1 MARVPVSYAGSR
13 RFDSSLSYHFHHNNN
28 NHAIKCTKNQNRPH
42 GHPNKMKK
50 HIKQA
55 LAGLNSTETPQSLPI
70 PGRDMVENNAGGFV
84 FKLDEWKQLER
95 FLILGT
101 EGGTFYV
108 SEKKLT
114 ADNAN
119 KVLLLLK
126 KDGVKVVEKTVDM
139 LKSGRA
145 PKPDTAIFV
154 LALAASMGDDATRKA
169 ALAAVP
175 TALKTGTHLLKF
187 VDAVNA
193 QRGWGRGLKKA
204 IQLWFKG
211 RKNETL
217 ALQLVKYKQREGWSM
232 KDVLRLAKPVPE
244 TEVQGKLFGWTAK
257 KEKAEWA
264 KASVAPG
271 DKALDFVWATEQA
284 AKFKLLPEK
293 TDWKEAKSIL
303 IEANQATVNKLVD
316 LIVTYRLPREALPT
330 EALNRVEVWDA
341 LLQDMPMTAMIRN
354 LGTMSK
360 IGLLKPLSDAEKL
373 VFQRL
378 TDAERLRGAKVHPIQ
393 VLSALRTYASGRG
406 VRSAA
411 TWNVSNKIVEAL
423 DEAFELSF
431 GAVEPAGTRHLLGLD
446 VSGSMSGGEIAGV
459 PGLSPRAATAAL
471 AVVAARTEPWAAIMG
486 FDHGIRDLGVTAKD
500 SILDATEKVS
510 INNGGGTD
518 ASLLMTWALKKKIQ
532 VDTFVVLTDNETW
545 AGKIQPVQA
554 LEKYRQ
560 ATGIGAKLI
569 VVGMTSSGFTIA
581 DPNDA
586 GMLDVVGF
594 DGATPA
600 LMAKFAKGEI

>member
-1 MARVPVSYAGSR
+1 
-13 RFDSSLSYHFHHNNN
+13 
-28 NHAIKCTKNQNRPH
+28 
-42 GHPNKMKK
+42 MKK
-50 HIKQA
+50 NIKNA
-55 LAGLNSTETPQSLPI
+55 LTGLNATETPQGLPI

-95 FLILGT
+95 FLILGS

-114 ADNAN
+114 AENAN
-119 KVLLLLK
+119 KVLLLLQ
-126 KDGVKVVEKTVDM
+126 KDGLKVVAKTVEM
-139 LKSGRA
+139 LTSGRA

-154 LALAASMGDDATRKA
+154 LALAAAKGDDATRKA

-175 TALKTGTHLLKF
+175 SALKTGTQLLKF
-187 VDAVNA
+187 VDTVNEL
-193 QRGWGRGLKKA
+193 RGWGRGLKKA

-211 RKNETL
+211 RKAETL

-232 KDVLRLAKPVPE
+232 KDVLRLAKPVPADD
-244 TEVQGKLFGWTAK
+244 VQGKLFGWTAK
-257 KEKAEWA
+257 RDNAAWA
-264 KASVAPG
+264 KAPVAPG
-271 DKALDFVWATEQA
+271 DKALDFVWAAEQA
-284 AKFKLLPEK
+284 SGLRLVAENAD
-293 TDWKEAKSIL
+293 TAEAKAIL
-303 IEANQATVNKLVD
+303 AEANQASVKKLVD

-330 EALNRVEVWDA
+330 EALNRAEVWEA
-341 LLQDMPMTAMIRN
+341 LLQEMPMTAMIRN

-373 VFQRL
+373 VAGRL
-378 TDAERLRGAKVHPIQ
+378 TDAARLRGAKVHPIQ
-393 VLSALRTYASGRG
+393 VLSALRTYSSGRG

-411 TWNVSNKIVEAL
+411 TWTVSSKIVESL

-446 VSGSMSGGEIAGV
+446 VSSSMTWGEIAGV
-459 PGLSPRAATAAL
+459 PGLSPSAATAAL
-471 AVVAARTEPWAAIMG
+471 AVVAARTEPWTAIMG
-486 FDHGIRDLGVTAKD
+486 FADSFRNLGITARDRVDVAAK
-500 SILDATEKVS
+500 KVAGLS
-510 INNGGGTD
+510 FGGTD
-518 ASLLMTWALKKKIQ
+518 ASLPMTWALENKIQ

-569 VVGMTSSGFTIA
+569 VVGMTSTGFTIA

-600 LMAKFAKGEI
+600 FMAKFAKGDL

>member
-1 MARVPVSYAGSR
+1 MK
-13 RFDSSLSYHFHHNNN
+13 NN
-28 NHAIKCTKNQNRPH
+28 
-42 GHPNKMKK
+42 
-50 HIKQA
+50 IKQA
-55 LAGLNSTETPQSLPI
+55 LAGLQATETPQGLPI

-126 KDGVKVVEKTVDM
+126 KDGVKVVDKTVEM

-145 PKPDTAIFV
+145 PKPDVAIFV
-154 LALAASMGDDATRKA
+154 LALAASKGDDATRKA

-175 TALKTGTHLLKF
+175 SALKTGTHLLKF
-187 VDAVNA
+187 VDTVNGL
-193 QRGWGRGLKKA
+193 RGWGRGLKKA
-204 IQLWFKG
+204 VQLWFKG

-244 TEVQGKLFGWTAK
+244 TDVQGKLFGWTAK
-257 KEKAEWA
+257 NEKAEWA
-264 KASVAPG
+264 KAPVAPG
-271 DKALDFVWATEQA
+271 DKALDFVWAAEQASGLKLVAEQADTEQA
-284 AKFKLLPEK
+284 RA
-293 TDWKEAKSIL
+293 IL
-303 IEANQATVNKLVD
+303 AEANKASVKKLVD
-316 LIVTYRLPREALPT
+316 LIVTHRLPREALPT
-330 EALNRVEVWDA
+330 EALNKVEVWEA
-341 LLQDMPMTAMIRN
+341 LLQEMPMTAMIRN

-393 VLSALRTYASGRG
+393 VLSALRTYSSGRG

-411 TWNVSNKIVEAL
+411 SWNVSNKVVEAL

-431 GAVEPAGTRHLLGLD
+431 GVVEPAGTRHLLALD
-446 VSGSMSGGEIAGV
+446 VSSSMSGGEIAGV
-459 PGLSPRAATAAL
+459 PGLSPSAASAAL
-471 AVVAARTEPWAAIMG
+471 AVVAARTEPWTAVMG
-486 FDHGIRDLGVTAKD
+486 FSDRFRDLGLTARD
-500 SILDATEKVS
+500 RVDEATRKVS
-510 INNGGGTD
+510 GLTFGSTD
-518 ASLLMTWALKKKIQ
+518 ASVPMTWALQNKIQ
-532 VDTFVVLTDNETW
+532 VDTFVVLTDSETW
-545 AGKIQPVQA
+545 AGNIQPVQA
-554 LEKYRQ
+554 LKKYRQ

-569 VVGMTSSGFTIA
+569 VVGMTSTGFTIA
-581 DPNDA
+581 DPEDS

>member
-1 MARVPVSYAGSR
+1 
-13 RFDSSLSYHFHHNNN
+13 
-28 NHAIKCTKNQNRPH
+28 
-42 GHPNKMKK
+42 MKK
-50 HIKQA
+50 NIREALTGLQA
-55 LAGLNSTETPQSLPI
+55 TETSQGLPI

-101 EGGTFYV
+101 EGGNYYV
-108 SEKKLT
+108 AEKKLT

-126 KDGVKVVEKTVDM
+126 KDGIKVVEKTVEM
-139 LKSGRA
+139 LKLGRA
-145 PKPDTAIFV
+145 PKPDVAIFV
-154 LALAASMGDDATRKA
+154 LALAASKGDDATRKA

-175 TALKTGTHLLKF
+175 SALKTGTHLLKF
-187 VDAVNA
+187 VDTVNGL
-193 QRGWGRGLKKA
+193 RGWGRGLKKA
-204 IQLWFKG
+204 VQLWFKG

-244 TEVQGKLFGWTAK
+244 TDVQGKLFGWTAK
-257 KEKAEWA
+257 NEKAEWA
-264 KASVAPG
+264 KAQVAPG
-271 DKALDFVWATEQA
+271 DKALDFVWAAEQA
-284 AKFKLLPEK
+284 SGLKLVAEQANNEQAK
-293 TDWKEAKSIL
+293 AIL
-303 IEANQATVNKLVD
+303 AEANQVSVKKLVD

-330 EALNRVEVWDA
+330 EALNKVEVWEA
-341 LLQDMPMTAMIRN
+341 LLQEMPMTAMIRN

-360 IGLLKPLSDAEKL
+360 IGLLKPLSDAERL

-378 TDAERLRGAKVHPIQ
+378 TDAERLRGSKVHPIQ
-393 VLSALRTYASGRG
+393 VLSALRTYSSGRG

-411 TWNVSNKIVEAL
+411 TWNVSNKVVEAL

-431 GAVEPAGTRHLLGLD
+431 GAIEPAGTRHLLALD
-446 VSGSMSGGEIAGV
+446 VSASMSGGEIAGV
-459 PGLSPRAATAAL
+459 PGLSPSAATAAL
-471 AVVAARTEPWAAIMG
+471 AVVAARTEPWTAVMG
-486 FDHGIRDLGVTAKD
+486 FAERFRDLGITAKD
-500 SILDATEKVS
+500 RVDVATRKVS
-510 INNGGGTD
+510 GLTFGSTD
-518 ASLLMTWALKKKIQ
+518 ASLPMTWALENKIQ

-545 AGKIQPVQA
+545 AGNIQPVQA
-554 LEKYRQ
+554 LNKYRQ

-569 VVGMTSSGFTIA
+569 VVGMTSAGFTIA
-581 DPNDA
+581 DPEDS

>member
-1 MARVPVSYAGSR
+1 MK
-13 RFDSSLSYHFHHNNN
+13 NN
-28 NHAIKCTKNQNRPH
+28 
-42 GHPNKMKK
+42 
-50 HIKQA
+50 IKQA
-55 LAGLNSTETPQSLPI
+55 LAGLNATETPQGLPI

-95 FLILGT
+95 FLILGS

-114 ADNAN
+114 AENAN
-119 KVLLLLK
+119 LVLLLLK
-126 KDGVKVVEKTVDM
+126 KDGLKVVEKTVEM

-145 PKPDTAIFV
+145 PKPDVGIFV
-154 LALAASMGDDATRKA
+154 LALAASKGDDATRKA

-175 TALKTGTHLLKF
+175 TALKTGTQLLKF
-187 VDAVNA
+187 VDSVNGL
-193 QRGWGRGLKKA
+193 RGWGRGLKKA

-211 RKNETL
+211 KKSETL

-264 KASVAPG
+264 KAPVAPG
-271 DKALDFVWATEQA
+271 DKALDFVWAAEQA
-284 AKFKLLPEK
+284 VAVKFVDENATDAQAKAVL
-293 TDWKEAKSIL
+293 A
-303 IEANQATVNKLVD
+303 EANQASVKKLVE
-316 LIVTYRLPREALPT
+316 LITTYRLPREALPT
-330 EALNRVEVWDA
+330 EALNRAEVWEA
-341 LLQDMPMTAMIRN
+341 LLQEMPMTAMIRN
-354 LGTMSK
+354 LGNLSK
-360 IGLLKPLSDAEKL
+360 VGLLKPLSDAEKL
-373 VFQRL
+373 VYQRL

-411 TWNVSNKIVEAL
+411 TWTVSNKTVEAL

-446 VSGSMSGGEIAGV
+446 VSGSMACGEIAGV
-459 PGLSPRAATAAL
+459 PGLTPSAATAAL
-471 AVVAARTEPWAAIMG
+471 AVVAARTEPWTAIMG
-486 FDHGIRDLGVTAKD
+486 FADSFRDLGITAKD
-500 SILDATEKVS
+500 RIDEATRKVS
-510 INNGGGTD
+510 GLTFGGTD
-518 ASLLMTWALKKKIQ
+518 ASLPMTWALANKVN
-532 VDTFVVLTDNETW
+532 VDTFVVLTDSETW
-545 AGKIQPVQA
+545 AGRIQPVQA
-554 LEKYRQ
+554 LRKYRD
-560 ATGIGAKLI
+560 ATGIDAKLI
-569 VVGMTSSGFTIA
+569 VVGMTSTGFTIA
-581 DPNDA
+581 DPTDA

-600 LMAKFAKGEI
+600 LMAKFAKGLV

>member
-1 MARVPVSYAGSR
+1 MK
-13 RFDSSLSYHFHHNNN
+13 NN
-28 NHAIKCTKNQNRPH
+28 IR
-42 GHPNKMKK
+42 
-50 HIKQA
+50 QA
-55 LAGLNSTETPQSLPI
+55 LTGLQATETHQGLPI

-95 FLILGT
+95 FLILGS
-101 EGGTFYV
+101 EGGTYYV

-126 KDGVKVVEKTVDM
+126 KDGVKVVEKAVEI

-145 PKPDTAIFV
+145 PKPDVAIFV
-154 LALAASMGDDATRKA
+154 LALAASKGDDATRKA

-175 TALKTGTHLLKF
+175 SALKTGTQLLKY
-187 VDAVNA
+187 VDTVNGL
-193 QRGWGRGLKKA
+193 RGWGRGLKKA

-232 KDVLRLAKPVPE
+232 KDILRLAKPVPE

-257 KEKAEWA
+257 NEKAEWA
-264 KASVAPG
+264 KAPVAPG

-284 AKFKLLPEK
+284 AQLKLVAEQAD
-293 TDWKEAKSIL
+293 TAEAKAIL
-303 IEANQATVNKLVD
+303 AEANQASVKKLVD

-330 EALNRVEVWDA
+330 EALNKVEVWEA
-341 LLQDMPMTAMIRN
+341 LLQEMPMTAMIRN

-393 VLSALRTYASGRG
+393 ILSALRTYSSGRG

-411 TWNVSNKIVEAL
+411 SWNVSTKVVEAL

-446 VSGSMSGGEIAGV
+446 VSGSMTVGEIAGV
-459 PGLSPRAATAAL
+459 PGLTPNVASAAL
-471 AVVAARTEPWAAIMG
+471 AVVAARTEPWTAIMG
-486 FDHGIRDLGVTAKD
+486 FDHGIRDLGVTARD
-500 SILDATEKVS
+500 SILDATKKVS
-510 INNGGGTD
+510 INNNGGTD
-518 ASLLMTWALKKKIQ
+518 ASLPMSWALQNKIE
-532 VDTFVVLTDNETW
+532 VDTFVVLTDSETW

-569 VVGMTSSGFTIA
+569 VVGMTSTGFTIA
-581 DPNDA
+581 DPDDA

>member
-1 MARVPVSYAGSR
+1 
-13 RFDSSLSYHFHHNNN
+13 
-28 NHAIKCTKNQNRPH
+28 
-42 GHPNKMKK
+42 MKK
-50 HIKQA
+50 NIKNA
-55 LAGLNSTETPQSLPI
+55 LTGLNATETPQSLPI
-70 PGRDMVENNAGGFV
+70 PGRDMVANNAGGFV
-84 FKLDEWKQLER
+84 FKLEEWKQLDR
-95 FLILGT
+95 FLILGS

-114 ADNAN
+114 AENAN
-119 KVLLLLK
+119 KVLLLLQ
-126 KDGVKVVEKTVDM
+126 KDGLKVVAKTVEM
-139 LKSGRA
+139 LTSGRA

-154 LALAASMGDDATRKA
+154 LALAAAKGDDATRKA

-175 TALKTGTHLLKF
+175 SALKTGTQLLKF
-187 VDAVNA
+187 VDTVNEL
-193 QRGWGRGLKKA
+193 RGWGRGLKKA

-211 RKNETL
+211 RKAETL

-232 KDVLRLAKPVPE
+232 KDVLRLAKPVPADD
-244 TEVQGKLFGWTAK
+244 VQGKLFGWTAK
-257 KEKAEWA
+257 RDNAAWA
-264 KASVAPG
+264 KAPVAPG
-271 DKALDFVWATEQA
+271 DKALDFVWAAEQA
-284 AKFKLLPEK
+284 SGLKLVAENAD
-293 TDWKEAKSIL
+293 TAEAKAIL
-303 IEANQATVNKLVD
+303 AEANQASVKKLVD

-330 EALNRVEVWDA
+330 EALNRAEVWEA
-341 LLQDMPMTAMIRN
+341 LLQEMPMTAMIRN

-373 VFQRL
+373 VAGRL
-378 TDAERLRGAKVHPIQ
+378 TDAARLRGAKVHPIQ
-393 VLSALRTYASGRG
+393 VLSALRTYSSGRG

-411 TWNVSNKIVEAL
+411 TWTVSSKIVESL

-459 PGLSPRAATAAL
+459 PGLSPSAATAAL
-471 AVVAARTEPWAAIMG
+471 AVVAARTEPWTAIMG
-486 FDHGIRDLGVTAKD
+486 FADSFRDLGITARD
-500 SILDATEKVS
+500 RVDVATRKVS
-510 INNGGGTD
+510 GLTFGSTD
-518 ASLLMTWALKKKIQ
+518 ASLPMTWALENKIQ
-532 VDTFVVLTDNETW
+532 VDTFVVMTDNETW
-545 AGKIQPVQA
+545 SGRSHPVQA

-569 VVGMTSSGFTIA
+569 VVGMTSTGFTIA

-600 LMAKFAKGEI
+600 FMAKFAKGDL

>member
-1 MARVPVSYAGSR
+1 MK
-13 RFDSSLSYHFHHNNN
+13 NN
-28 NHAIKCTKNQNRPH
+28 IR
-42 GHPNKMKK
+42 
-50 HIKQA
+50 QA
-55 LAGLNSTETPQSLPI
+55 LTGLQATETHQGLPI

-95 FLILGT
+95 FLILGS
-101 EGGTFYV
+101 EGGTYYV

-126 KDGVKVVEKTVDM
+126 KDGVKVVEKAVEI

-145 PKPDTAIFV
+145 PRPDVAIFV
-154 LALAASMGDDATRKA
+154 LALAASKGDDATRKA

-175 TALKTGTHLLKF
+175 SALKTGTQLLKY
-187 VDAVNA
+187 VDTVNGL
-193 QRGWGRGLKKA
+193 RGWGRGLKKA

-244 TEVQGKLFGWTAK
+244 TEVQRKLLGWTAK
-257 KEKAEWA
+257 NEKAEWA

-284 AKFKLLPEK
+284 AQLKLVVEQAD
-293 TDWKEAKSIL
+293 TEQAKAIL
-303 IEANQATVNKLVD
+303 AEANQASVKKLID

-330 EALNRVEVWDA
+330 EALNKVEVWEA
-341 LLQDMPMTAMIRN
+341 LLQEMPMTAMIRN

-360 IGLLKPLSDAEKL
+360 VGLLKPLSAAEKL

-378 TDAERLRGAKVHPIQ
+378 TDAERIRGAKVHPIQ
-393 VLSALRTYASGRG
+393 ILSALRTYSSGRG

-411 TWNVSNKIVEAL
+411 SWNVSTKVVEAL
-423 DEAFELSF
+423 DEAFELCF

-459 PGLSPRAATAAL
+459 PGLSPSAATAAL
-471 AVVAARTEPWAAIMG
+471 AVVAARTEPWTAIMG
-486 FDHGIRDLGVTAKD
+486 FDHGIRDLGVTARD
-500 SILDATEKVS
+500 SILDATKKVS
-510 INNGGGTD
+510 INNNGGTD
-518 ASLLMTWALKKKIQ
+518 ASLPMTWALQNKIE
-532 VDTFVVLTDNETW
+532 VDTFVVLTDSETW

-569 VVGMTSSGFTIA
+569 VVGMTSTGFTIA
-581 DPNDA
+581 DPDDA

>member
-1 MARVPVSYAGSR
+1 
-13 RFDSSLSYHFHHNNN
+13 
-28 NHAIKCTKNQNRPH
+28 
-42 GHPNKMKK
+42 MKK
-50 HIKQA
+50 NIKNA
-55 LAGLNSTETPQSLPI
+55 LTGLNATETPQGLPI

-95 FLILGT
+95 FLILGS

-114 ADNAN
+114 AENAN
-119 KVLLLLK
+119 KVLLLLQ
-126 KDGVKVVEKTVDM
+126 KDGLKVVAKTVEM
-139 LKSGRA
+139 LTSGRA

-154 LALAASMGDDATRKA
+154 LALAAAKGDDATRKA

-175 TALKTGTHLLKF
+175 SALKTGTQLLKF
-187 VDAVNA
+187 VDTVNEL
-193 QRGWGRGLKKA
+193 RGWGRGLKKA

-211 RKNETL
+211 RKAETL

-232 KDVLRLAKPVPE
+232 KDVLRLAKPVPADD
-244 TEVQGKLFGWTAK
+244 VQGKLFGWTAK
-257 KEKAEWA
+257 RDNAAWA
-264 KASVAPG
+264 KAPVAPG
-271 DKALDFVWATEQA
+271 DKALDFVWAAEQA
-284 AKFKLLPEK
+284 SGLKLVADNAD
-293 TDWKEAKSIL
+293 TAEAKAIL
-303 IEANQATVNKLVD
+303 AEANQASVKKLVD

-330 EALNRVEVWDA
+330 EALNRAEVWEA
-341 LLQDMPMTAMIRN
+341 LLQEMPMTAMIRN

-373 VFQRL
+373 VAGRL
-378 TDAERLRGAKVHPIQ
+378 TDAARLRGAKVHPIQ
-393 VLSALRTYASGRG
+393 VLSALRTYSSGRG

-411 TWNVSNKIVEAL
+411 TWTASSKIIESL

-446 VSGSMSGGEIAGV
+446 VSASMTGGEIAGV
-459 PGLSPRAATAAL
+459 PGLTPNVASAAL
-471 AVVAARTEPWAAIMG
+471 AIVTARTEPWTAIMG
-486 FDHGIRDLGVTAKD
+486 FDEGIRELGVTAKD
-500 SILDATEKVS
+500 SIVDATKKVS
-510 INNGGGTD
+510 AINGGGTD
-518 ASLLMTWALKKKIQ
+518 AALPMIWALQNKIQ
-532 VDTFVVLTDNETW
+532 VDTFVVLTDSETW

-569 VVGMTSSGFTIA
+569 VVGMTSTGFTIA

-600 LMAKFAKGEI
+600 FMAKFAKGDL

>member
-1 MARVPVSYAGSR
+1 
-13 RFDSSLSYHFHHNNN
+13 
-28 NHAIKCTKNQNRPH
+28 
-42 GHPNKMKK
+42 MKK
-50 HIKQA
+50 NIRQA
-55 LAGLNSTETPQSLPI
+55 LAGLQATETSQGLPI

-95 FLILGT
+95 FLILGS

-126 KDGVKVVEKTVDM
+126 KDGVKVVEKTVEI

-145 PKPDTAIFV
+145 PKPDVAIFV
-154 LALAASMGDDATRKA
+154 LALAASKGDDATRKA

-175 TALKTGTHLLKF
+175 SALKTGTHLLKF
-187 VDAVNA
+187 VDTVNGL
-193 QRGWGRGLKKA
+193 RGWGRGLKKA

-257 KEKAEWA
+257 NEKAEWA
-264 KASVAPG
+264 KAPVAPG

-284 AKFKLLPEK
+284 AQLKLVAEK
-293 TDWKEAKSIL
+293 ADTAEAKAIL
-303 IEANQATVNKLVD
+303 AEANQASVKKLVD

-330 EALNRVEVWDA
+330 EALNKVEVWEA
-341 LLQDMPMTAMIRN
+341 LLQEMPMTAMIRN

-360 IGLLKPLSDAEKL
+360 IGLIKPLSDAEKL

-393 VLSALRTYASGRG
+393 ILSALRTYSSGRG

-411 TWNVSNKIVEAL
+411 SWNVSTKVVEAL

-446 VSGSMSGGEIAGV
+446 VSSSMSGGEIAGV
-459 PGLSPRAATAAL
+459 PGLSPSAATAAL
-471 AVVAARTEPWAAIMG
+471 AVVAARTEPWTAIMG
-486 FDHGIRDLGVTAKD
+486 FADSFRDLGITAKD
-500 SILDATEKVS
+500 RVDVATRKVS
-510 INNGGGTD
+510 GLTFGSTD
-518 ASLLMTWALKKKIQ
+518 ASVPMTWALQNKIQ
-532 VDTFVVLTDNETW
+532 VDTFVVMTDNETW
-545 AGKIQPVQA
+545 AGRIQPVQA

-569 VVGMTSSGFTIA
+569 VVGMTSTGFTIA

>member
-1 MARVPVSYAGSR
+1 
-13 RFDSSLSYHFHHNNN
+13 
-28 NHAIKCTKNQNRPH
+28 
-42 GHPNKMKK
+42 MKK
-50 HIKQA
+50 NIKNA
-55 LAGLNSTETPQSLPI
+55 LTGLNATETPQGLPI

-95 FLILGT
+95 FLILGS

-114 ADNAN
+114 AENAN
-119 KVLLLLK
+119 KVLLLLQ
-126 KDGVKVVEKTVDM
+126 KDGLKVVAKTVEM
-139 LKSGRA
+139 LTSGRA

-154 LALAASMGDDATRKA
+154 LALAAAKGDDATRKA

-175 TALKTGTHLLKF
+175 SALKTGTQLLKF
-187 VDAVNA
+187 VDTVNEL
-193 QRGWGRGLKKA
+193 RGWGRGLKKA
-204 IQLWFKG
+204 IQLWFKE
-211 RKNETL
+211 RKAETL

-232 KDVLRLAKPVPE
+232 KDVLRLAKPVPADD
-244 TEVQGKLFGWTAK
+244 VQGKLFGWTAK
-257 KEKAEWA
+257 RDNAAWA
-264 KASVAPG
+264 KAPVAPG
-271 DKALDFVWATEQA
+271 DKALDFVWAAEQA
-284 AKFKLLPEK
+284 SGLKLVAENAD
-293 TDWKEAKSIL
+293 TAEAKAIL
-303 IEANQATVNKLVD
+303 AEANQASVKKLVD

-330 EALNRVEVWDA
+330 EALNRAEVWEA
-341 LLQDMPMTAMIRN
+341 LLQEMPMTAMIRN

-373 VFQRL
+373 VAGRL
-378 TDAERLRGAKVHPIQ
+378 TDAARLRGAKVHPIQ
-393 VLSALRTYASGRG
+393 VLSALRTYSSGRG

-411 TWNVSNKIVEAL
+411 TWTVSSKIVESL

-446 VSGSMSGGEIAGV
+446 VSSSMTWGEIAGV
-459 PGLSPRAATAAL
+459 PGLSPSAATAAL
-471 AVVAARTEPWAAIMG
+471 AVVAARTEPWTAIMG
-486 FDHGIRDLGVTAKD
+486 FADTFRDLGITARDRVDVAAK
-500 SILDATEKVS
+500 KVAGLS
-510 INNGGGTD
+510 FGGTD
-518 ASLLMTWALKKKIQ
+518 ASLPMTWALENKIQ

-545 AGKIQPVQA
+545 AGNIQPVQA

-560 ATGIGAKLI
+560 ATGIGARLI
-569 VVGMTSSGFTIA
+569 VVGMTSTGFTIA

-600 LMAKFAKGEI
+600 FMAKFAKGDL

>member
-1 MARVPVSYAGSR
+1 
-13 RFDSSLSYHFHHNNN
+13 
-28 NHAIKCTKNQNRPH
+28 
-42 GHPNKMKK
+42 MKK
-50 HIKQA
+50 NIKNA
-55 LAGLNSTETPQSLPI
+55 LTGLNATETPQSLPI

-95 FLILGT
+95 FLILGS

-114 ADNAN
+114 AENAN
-119 KVLLLLK
+119 KVLLLLQ
-126 KDGVKVVEKTVDM
+126 KDGLKVVAKTVEM
-139 LKSGRA
+139 LTSGRA

-154 LALAASMGDDATRKA
+154 LALAAAKGDDATRKA

-175 TALKTGTHLLKF
+175 SALKTGTQLLKF
-187 VDAVNA
+187 VDTVNEL
-193 QRGWGRGLKKA
+193 RGWGRGLKKA

-211 RKNETL
+211 RKAETL

-232 KDVLRLAKPVPE
+232 KDVLRLAKPVPADD
-244 TEVQGKLFGWTAK
+244 VQGKLFGWTAK
-257 KEKAEWA
+257 KDNAAWA
-264 KASVAPG
+264 KAPVAPG
-271 DKALDFVWATEQA
+271 DKALDFVWAAEQA
-284 AKFKLLPEK
+284 SGLKLVAENAD
-293 TDWKEAKSIL
+293 TAEAKAIL
-303 IEANQATVNKLVD
+303 AEANQASVKKLVD

-330 EALNRVEVWDA
+330 EALNRAEVWEA
-341 LLQDMPMTAMIRN
+341 LLQEMPMTAMIRN

-373 VFQRL
+373 VAGRL
-378 TDAERLRGAKVHPIQ
+378 TDAARLRGAKVHPIQ
-393 VLSALRTYASGRG
+393 VLSALRTYSSGRG

-411 TWNVSNKIVEAL
+411 TWTASSKIIESL

-446 VSGSMSGGEIAGV
+446 VSASMTGGEIAGV
-459 PGLSPRAATAAL
+459 PGLTPNVASAAL
-471 AVVAARTEPWAAIMG
+471 AIVTARTEPWTAIMG
-486 FDHGIRDLGVTAKD
+486 FDEGIRELGVTAKD
-500 SILDATEKVS
+500 SIVDATKKVS
-510 INNGGGTD
+510 AINGGGTD
-518 ASLLMTWALKKKIQ
+518 AALPMIWALQNKIQ
-532 VDTFVVLTDNETW
+532 VDTFVVLTDSETW

-569 VVGMTSSGFTIA
+569 VVGMTSTGFTIA

-600 LMAKFAKGEI
+600 FMAKFAKGDL

>member
-1 MARVPVSYAGSR
+1 
-13 RFDSSLSYHFHHNNN
+13 
-28 NHAIKCTKNQNRPH
+28 
-42 GHPNKMKK
+42 
-50 HIKQA
+50 
-55 LAGLNSTETPQSLPI
+55 
-70 PGRDMVENNAGGFV
+70 MVENNAGGFV

-126 KDGVKVVEKTVDM
+126 KDGVKVVEKTVEI

-145 PKPDTAIFV
+145 PKPDVAIFV
-154 LALAASMGDDATRKA
+154 LALAASKGDDATRKA
-169 ALAAVP
+169 ALAAIP
-175 TALKTGTHLLKF
+175 SALKTGTHLLKF
-187 VDAVNA
+187 VDTVNGL
-193 QRGWGRGLKKA
+193 RGWGRGLKKA
-204 IQLWFKG
+204 VQLWFKG

-244 TEVQGKLFGWTAK
+244 TDVQGKLFGWTAK
-257 KEKAEWA
+257 NEKAEWA
-264 KASVAPG
+264 KAQVAPG
-271 DKALDFVWATEQA
+271 DKALDFVWAAEQASGLKLVAEQADTEQA
-284 AKFKLLPEK
+284 RA
-293 TDWKEAKSIL
+293 IL
-303 IEANQATVNKLVD
+303 AEANQASVKKLVD

-330 EALNRVEVWDA
+330 EALNKVEVWEA
-341 LLQDMPMTAMIRN
+341 LLQEMPMTAMIRN

-360 IGLLKPLSDAEKL
+360 IGLLKPLSDAERL

-378 TDAERLRGAKVHPIQ
+378 TDAERLRGSKVHPIQ
-393 VLSALRTYASGRG
+393 VLSALRTYSSGRG
-406 VRSAA
+406 IRSAA
-411 TWNVSNKIVEAL
+411 SWNVSNKVVEAL

-431 GAVEPAGTRHLLGLD
+431 GVVEPAGTRHLLALD
-446 VSGSMSGGEIAGV
+446 VSGSMQGGEIAGV
-459 PGLSPRAATAAL
+459 PGLSPSAATAAL

-500 SILDATEKVS
+500 SILDATKKVS
-510 INNGGGTD
+510 VNNGGGTD
-518 ASLLMTWALKKKIQ
+518 ASLPMTWALENKIQ

-545 AGKIQPVQA
+545 AGNIHPVQA
-554 LEKYRQ
+554 LKKYRQ

-569 VVGMTSSGFTIA
+569 VVGMTSTGFTIA
-581 DPNDA
+581 DPEDS

>member
-1 MARVPVSYAGSR
+1 
-13 RFDSSLSYHFHHNNN
+13 
-28 NHAIKCTKNQNRPH
+28 
-42 GHPNKMKK
+42 MKK
-50 HIKQA
+50 NIRQA
-55 LAGLNSTETPQSLPI
+55 LTGLQATETSQGLPI

-95 FLILGT
+95 FLILGS

-126 KDGVKVVEKTVDM
+126 KDGVKVVEKTVEI

-145 PKPDTAIFV
+145 PKPDVAIFV
-154 LALAASMGDDATRKA
+154 LALAASKGDDATRKA

-175 TALKTGTHLLKF
+175 SALKTGTHLLKF
-187 VDAVNA
+187 VDSVNGL
-193 QRGWGRGLKKA
+193 RGWGRGLKKA

-257 KEKAEWA
+257 NEKAEWA
-264 KASVAPG
+264 KAPVAPG

-284 AKFKLLPEK
+284 AQLKLVAEQAD
-293 TDWKEAKSIL
+293 TAEAKAIL
-303 IEANQATVNKLVD
+303 AEANQASVKKLVD

-330 EALNRVEVWDA
+330 EALNKVEVWEA
-341 LLQDMPMTAMIRN
+341 LLQEMPMTAMIRN

-360 IGLLKPLSDAEKL
+360 IGLIKPLSAAEKL

-393 VLSALRTYASGRG
+393 ILSALRTYSSGRG

-411 TWNVSNKIVEAL
+411 SWNVSTKVVEAL

-459 PGLSPRAATAAL
+459 PGLSPSAATAAL
-471 AVVAARTEPWAAIMG
+471 AVVAARTEPWTAIMG
-486 FDHGIRDLGVTAKD
+486 FADSFRNLGITAKD
-500 SILDATEKVS
+500 RVDVATKKVS
-510 INNGGGTD
+510 DLTFGRTD
-518 ASLLMTWALKKKIQ
+518 ASLPMTWALQNKIQ
-532 VDTFVVLTDNETW
+532 VDTFVVMTDNETW
-545 AGKIQPVQA
+545 AGNIQPVQA

-569 VVGMTSSGFTIA
+569 VVGMTSTGFTIA
-581 DPNDA
+581 DPDDA

>member
-1 MARVPVSYAGSR
+1 
-13 RFDSSLSYHFHHNNN
+13 
-28 NHAIKCTKNQNRPH
+28 
-42 GHPNKMKK
+42 MKK
-50 HIKQA
+50 NIKEALMGLQA
-55 LAGLNSTETPQSLPI
+55 TETPQGLPI

-95 FLILGT
+95 FLILGS

-126 KDGVKVVEKTVDM
+126 KDGVKVVDKTVEI

-145 PKPDTAIFV
+145 PKPDVAIFV
-154 LALAASMGDDATRKA
+154 LALAASQGDDATRKA

-175 TALKTGTHLLKF
+175 SALKTGTHLLKF
-187 VDAVNA
+187 VDTVNGL
-193 QRGWGRGLKKA
+193 RGWGRGLKKA

-257 KEKAEWA
+257 NEKAEWA
-264 KASVAPG
+264 KAPVAPG

-284 AKFKLLPEK
+284 AQLKLVAEQAD
-293 TDWKEAKSIL
+293 TAEAKAIL
-303 IEANQATVNKLVD
+303 AEANQASVKKLVD

-330 EALNRVEVWDA
+330 EALNKVEVWEA
-341 LLQDMPMTAMIRN
+341 LLQEMPMTAMIRN

-360 IGLLKPLSDAEKL
+360 IGLIKPLSDAEKL

-378 TDAERLRGAKVHPIQ
+378 TDAERLRGSKVHPIQ
-393 VLSALRTYASGRG
+393 ILSALRTYSSGRG

-411 TWNVSNKIVEAL
+411 SWNVSTKVVEAL

-446 VSGSMSGGEIAGV
+446 VSGSMSWGEIAGV
-459 PGLSPRAATAAL
+459 PGLSPSAATAAL
-471 AVVAARTEPWAAIMG
+471 AVVAARTEPWTAIMG
-486 FDHGIRDLGVTAKD
+486 FADSFRNLGITAKD
-500 SILDATEKVS
+500 RVDVATKKVS
-510 INNGGGTD
+510 DLTFGRTD
-518 ASLLMTWALKKKIQ
+518 ASLPMTWALQNKIQ
-532 VDTFVVLTDNETW
+532 VDTFVVMTDNETW
-545 AGKIQPVQA
+545 AGNIQPVQA

-569 VVGMTSSGFTIA
+569 VVGMTSTGFTIA

>member
-1 MARVPVSYAGSR
+1 
-13 RFDSSLSYHFHHNNN
+13 
-28 NHAIKCTKNQNRPH
+28 
-42 GHPNKMKK
+42 MKK
-50 HIKQA
+50 NIRQA
-55 LAGLNSTETPQSLPI
+55 LTGLQATETPQGLPI

-95 FLILGT
+95 FLILGS

-126 KDGVKVVEKTVDM
+126 KDGVKVVEKAVEI

-145 PKPDTAIFV
+145 PKPDVAIFV
-154 LALAASMGDDATRKA
+154 LALAASKGDDATRKA

-175 TALKTGTHLLKF
+175 SALKTGTHLLKF
-187 VDAVNA
+187 VDMVNGL
-193 QRGWGRGLKKA
+193 RGWGRGLKKA

-257 KEKAEWA
+257 NEKAEWA
-264 KASVAPG
+264 KAPVAPG

-284 AKFKLLPEK
+284 AQLKLVAEQAD
-293 TDWKEAKSIL
+293 TAEAKAIL
-303 IEANQATVNKLVD
+303 AEANQASVKKLVD

-330 EALNRVEVWDA
+330 EALNRAEVWEA
-341 LLQDMPMTAMIRN
+341 LLQEMPLTAMIRN

-373 VFQRL
+373 VAGRL
-378 TDAERLRGAKVHPIQ
+378 TDAARLRGAKVHPIQ
-393 VLSALRTYASGRG
+393 VLSALRTYSSGRG

-411 TWNVSNKIVEAL
+411 TWTVSNKIVESL

-446 VSGSMSGGEIAGV
+446 VSSSMTWGEIAGV
-459 PGLSPRAATAAL
+459 PGLSPSAATAAL
-471 AVVAARTEPWAAIMG
+471 AVVAARTEPWTAIMG
-486 FDHGIRDLGVTAKD
+486 FADSFRDLGITARDRVDVAAK
-500 SILDATEKVS
+500 KVAGLS
-510 INNGGGTD
+510 FGGTD
-518 ASLLMTWALKKKIQ
+518 ASLPMTWALENKIQ

-569 VVGMTSSGFTIA
+569 VVGMTSTGFTIA

-600 LMAKFAKGEI
+600 FMAKFAKGDL

>member
-1 MARVPVSYAGSR
+1 MK
-13 RFDSSLSYHFHHNNN
+13 NN
-28 NHAIKCTKNQNRPH
+28 
-42 GHPNKMKK
+42 
-50 HIKQA
+50 IKQA
-55 LAGLNSTETPQSLPI
+55 LAGLNATETPQGLPI

-95 FLILGT
+95 FLILGS

-114 ADNAN
+114 AENAN
-119 KVLLLLK
+119 LVLLLLK
-126 KDGVKVVEKTVDM
+126 KDGLKVVEKTVEM

-145 PKPDTAIFV
+145 PKPDVGIFV
-154 LALAASMGDDATRKA
+154 LAVAASKGDDATRKA

-175 TALKTGTHLLKF
+175 TALKTGTQLLKF
-187 VDAVNA
+187 VDTVNGL
-193 QRGWGRGLKKA
+193 RGWGRGLKKA
-204 IQLWFKG
+204 IQLWFKE
-211 RKNETL
+211 RKAATL

-232 KDVLRLAKPVPE
+232 KDVLRLAKPVPADD
-244 TEVQGKLFGWTAK
+244 VQGKLFGWTAK
-257 KEKAEWA
+257 KDNAAWA
-264 KASVAPG
+264 KAPVAPG
-271 DKALDFVWATEQA
+271 DKALDFVWAAEQA
-284 AKFKLLPEK
+284 SGLKLVAENAD
-293 TDWKEAKSIL
+293 TAEAKAIL
-303 IEANQATVNKLVD
+303 AEANQASVKKLVD

-330 EALNRVEVWDA
+330 EALNRAEVWEA
-341 LLQDMPMTAMIRN
+341 LLQEMPMTAMIRN

-373 VFQRL
+373 VAGRL
-378 TDAERLRGAKVHPIQ
+378 TDAARLRGAKVHPIQ
-393 VLSALRTYASGRG
+393 VLSALRTYSSGRG

-411 TWNVSNKIVEAL
+411 TWTVSSKIVESL

-446 VSGSMSGGEIAGV
+446 VSGSMTGGEIAGV
-459 PGLSPRAATAAL
+459 PGLTPNVASAAL
-471 AVVAARTEPWAAIMG
+471 AIVTARTEPWTAIMG
-486 FDHGIRDLGVTAKD
+486 FDEGIRELGVTAKD
-500 SILDATEKVS
+500 SIVDATKKVS
-510 INNGGGTD
+510 AINGGGTD
-518 ASLLMTWALKKKIQ
+518 AALPMIWALQNKIQ
-532 VDTFVVLTDNETW
+532 VDTFVVLTDSETW

-569 VVGMTSSGFTIA
+569 VVGMTSTGFTIA

-600 LMAKFAKGEI
+600 FMAKFAKGLI

>member
-1 MARVPVSYAGSR
+1 
-13 RFDSSLSYHFHHNNN
+13 
-28 NHAIKCTKNQNRPH
+28 
-42 GHPNKMKK
+42 MKK
-50 HIKQA
+50 NIKNA
-55 LAGLNSTETPQSLPI
+55 LTGLNATETPQGLPI

-95 FLILGT
+95 FLILGS

-114 ADNAN
+114 AENAN
-119 KVLLLLK
+119 KVLLLLQ
-126 KDGVKVVEKTVDM
+126 KDGLKVVAKTVEM
-139 LKSGRA
+139 LTSGRA

-154 LALAASMGDDATRKA
+154 LALAAAKGDDATRKA

-175 TALKTGTHLLKF
+175 SALKTGTQLLKF
-187 VDAVNA
+187 VDTVNGL
-193 QRGWGRGLKKA
+193 RGWGRGLKKA
-204 IQLWFKG
+204 IQLWFKE
-211 RKNETL
+211 RKAETL

-232 KDVLRLAKPVPE
+232 KDVLRLAKPVPADD
-244 TEVQGKLFGWTAK
+244 VQGKLFGWTAK
-257 KEKAEWA
+257 KDNAAWA
-264 KASVAPG
+264 KAPVAPG
-271 DKALDFVWATEQA
+271 DKALDFVWAAEQA
-284 AKFKLLPEK
+284 SGLKLVAENAD
-293 TDWKEAKSIL
+293 TAEAKAIL
-303 IEANQATVNKLVD
+303 AEANQASVKKLVD

-330 EALNRVEVWDA
+330 EALNRAEVWEA
-341 LLQDMPMTAMIRN
+341 LLQEMPMTAMIRN

-373 VFQRL
+373 VAGRL
-378 TDAERLRGAKVHPIQ
+378 TDAARLRGAKVHPIQ
-393 VLSALRTYASGRG
+393 VLSALRTYSSGRG

-411 TWNVSNKIVEAL
+411 TWTASSKIIESL

-446 VSGSMSGGEIAGV
+446 VSASMTGGEIAGV
-459 PGLSPRAATAAL
+459 PGLTPNVASAAL
-471 AVVAARTEPWAAIMG
+471 AIVTARTEPWTAIMG
-486 FDHGIRDLGVTAKD
+486 FDEGIRELGVTAKD
-500 SILDATEKVS
+500 SIVDATKKVS
-510 INNGGGTD
+510 AINGGGTD
-518 ASLLMTWALKKKIQ
+518 AALPMIWALQNKIQ
-532 VDTFVVLTDNETW
+532 VDTFVVLTDSETW

-569 VVGMTSSGFTIA
+569 VVGMTSTGFTIA

-600 LMAKFAKGEI
+600 FMAKFAKGDL

>member
-1 MARVPVSYAGSR
+1 
-13 RFDSSLSYHFHHNNN
+13 
-28 NHAIKCTKNQNRPH
+28 
-42 GHPNKMKK
+42 MKK
-50 HIKQA
+50 NIRQA
-55 LAGLNSTETPQSLPI
+55 LTGLQATETPQGLPI

-95 FLILGT
+95 FLILGS

-126 KDGVKVVEKTVDM
+126 KDGVKVVEKTVEI

-145 PKPDTAIFV
+145 PKPDVAIFV
-154 LALAASMGDDATRKA
+154 LALAASKGDDATRKA

-175 TALKTGTHLLKF
+175 SALKTGTHLLKF
-187 VDAVNA
+187 VDSVNGL
-193 QRGWGRGLKKA
+193 RGWGRGLKKA

-257 KEKAEWA
+257 NEKAEWA
-264 KASVAPG
+264 KAPVAPG

-284 AKFKLLPEK
+284 AQLKLVAEQAD
-293 TDWKEAKSIL
+293 TAEAKAIL
-303 IEANQATVNKLVD
+303 AEANQASVKKLVD

-330 EALNRVEVWDA
+330 EALNKVEVWEA
-341 LLQDMPMTAMIRN
+341 LLQEMPMTAMIRN

-360 IGLLKPLSDAEKL
+360 IGLIKPLSDAEKL

-378 TDAERLRGAKVHPIQ
+378 TDAERLRGSKVHPIQ
-393 VLSALRTYASGRG
+393 ILSALRTYSSGRG

-411 TWNVSNKIVEAL
+411 SWNVSTKVVEAL

-446 VSGSMSGGEIAGV
+446 VSGSMSWGEIAGV
-459 PGLSPRAATAAL
+459 PGLSPSAATAAL
-471 AVVAARTEPWAAIMG
+471 AVVAARTEPWTAIMG
-486 FDHGIRDLGVTAKD
+486 FADSFRNLGITAKD
-500 SILDATEKVS
+500 RVDVATKKVS
-510 INNGGGTD
+510 DLTFGRTD
-518 ASLLMTWALKKKIQ
+518 ASLPMTWALQNKIQ
-532 VDTFVVLTDNETW
+532 VDTFVVMTDNETW
-545 AGKIQPVQA
+545 AGRIQPVQA

-569 VVGMTSSGFTIA
+569 VVGMTSTGFTIA

>member
-1 MARVPVSYAGSR
+1 
-13 RFDSSLSYHFHHNNN
+13 
-28 NHAIKCTKNQNRPH
+28 
-42 GHPNKMKK
+42 MKK
-50 HIKQA
+50 NIRQA
-55 LAGLNSTETPQSLPI
+55 LTGLQATETSQGLPI

-95 FLILGT
+95 FLILGS

-126 KDGVKVVEKTVDM
+126 KDGVKVVEKTVEI

-145 PKPDTAIFV
+145 PKPDVAIFV
-154 LALAASMGDDATRKA
+154 LALAASKGDDATRKA

-175 TALKTGTHLLKF
+175 SALKTGTHLLKF
-187 VDAVNA
+187 VDSVNGL
-193 QRGWGRGLKKA
+193 RGWGRGLKKA

-257 KEKAEWA
+257 NEKAEWA
-264 KASVAPG
+264 KAPVAPG

-284 AKFKLLPEK
+284 AQLKLVAEQAD
-293 TDWKEAKSIL
+293 TAEAKAIL
-303 IEANQATVNKLVD
+303 AEANQASVKKLVD

-330 EALNRVEVWDA
+330 EALNKVEVWEA
-341 LLQDMPMTAMIRN
+341 LLQEMPMTAMIRN

-360 IGLLKPLSDAEKL
+360 IGLIKPLSDAEKL

-393 VLSALRTYASGRG
+393 ILSALRTYSSGRG

-411 TWNVSNKIVEAL
+411 SWNVSTKVVEAL

-459 PGLSPRAATAAL
+459 PGLSPSAATAAL
-471 AVVAARTEPWAAIMG
+471 AVVAARTEPWTAIMG
-486 FDHGIRDLGVTAKD
+486 FADSFRNLGITAKD
-500 SILDATEKVS
+500 RVDVATKKVS
-510 INNGGGTD
+510 DLTFGRTD
-518 ASLLMTWALKKKIQ
+518 ASLPMTWALQNKIQ
-532 VDTFVVLTDNETW
+532 VDTFVVMTDNETW
-545 AGKIQPVQA
+545 AGNIQPVQA

-569 VVGMTSSGFTIA
+569 VVGMTSTGFTIA
-581 DPNDA
+581 DPDDA

>member
-1 MARVPVSYAGSR
+1 
-13 RFDSSLSYHFHHNNN
+13 
-28 NHAIKCTKNQNRPH
+28 
-42 GHPNKMKK
+42 MKK
-50 HIKQA
+50 NIRQA
-55 LAGLNSTETPQSLPI
+55 LTGLQATETSQGLPI

-95 FLILGT
+95 FLILGS

-126 KDGVKVVEKTVDM
+126 KDGVKVVEKTVEI

-145 PKPDTAIFV
+145 PKPDVAIFV
-154 LALAASMGDDATRKA
+154 LALAASKGDDATRKA

-175 TALKTGTHLLKF
+175 SALKTGTHLLKF
-187 VDAVNA
+187 VDSVNGL
-193 QRGWGRGLKKA
+193 RGGGRGLKKA

-257 KEKAEWA
+257 NEKAEWA
-264 KASVAPG
+264 KAPVAPG

-284 AKFKLLPEK
+284 AQLKLVAEQAD
-293 TDWKEAKSIL
+293 TAEAKAIL
-303 IEANQATVNKLVD
+303 AEANQASVKKLVD

-330 EALNRVEVWDA
+330 EALNKVEVWEA
-341 LLQDMPMTAMIRN
+341 LLREMPMTAMIRN

-360 IGLLKPLSDAEKL
+360 VGLLKPLSAAEKL

-378 TDAERLRGAKVHPIQ
+378 TDAERIRGAKVHPIQ
-393 VLSALRTYASGRG
+393 ILSALRTYSSGRG

-411 TWNVSNKIVEAL
+411 SWNVSTKVVEAL

-459 PGLSPRAATAAL
+459 PGLSPSAATAAL
-471 AVVAARTEPWAAIMG
+471 AVVAARTEPWTAIMG
-486 FDHGIRDLGVTAKD
+486 FADSFRDLGITAKD
-500 SILDATEKVS
+500 RVDVATRKVS
-510 INNGGGTD
+510 GLTFGSTD
-518 ASLLMTWALKKKIQ
+518 ASLPMTWALQNKIQ
-532 VDTFVVLTDNETW
+532 VDTFVVMTDNETW
-545 AGKIQPVQA
+545 AGNIQPVQA

-569 VVGMTSSGFTIA
+569 VVGMTSTGFTIA
-581 DPNDA
+581 DPDDA

>member
-1 MARVPVSYAGSR
+1 MK
-13 RFDSSLSYHFHHNNN
+13 NN
-28 NHAIKCTKNQNRPH
+28 
-42 GHPNKMKK
+42 
-50 HIKQA
+50 IKQA
-55 LAGLNSTETPQSLPI
+55 LEGLQATETHQGLPI

-95 FLILGT
+95 FLVLGT

-126 KDGVKVVEKTVDM
+126 KDGVKVVEKTVEI

-145 PKPDTAIFV
+145 PKPDVAIFV
-154 LALAASMGDDATRKA
+154 LALAASKGDDATRKA

-175 TALKTGTHLLKF
+175 SALKTGTHLLKF
-187 VDAVNA
+187 VDTVNGL
-193 QRGWGRGLKKA
+193 RGWGRGLKKA
-204 IQLWFKG
+204 VQLWFKG

-217 ALQLVKYKQREGWSM
+217 ALQLVKYKQREGWGM

-244 TEVQGKLFGWTAK
+244 TDVQGKLFGWTAK
-257 KEKAEWA
+257 NEKAEWA
-264 KASVAPG
+264 KAQVAPG
-271 DKALDFVWATEQA
+271 DKALDFVWAAEQASGTKFVAEQADTEQA
-284 AKFKLLPEK
+284 KA
-293 TDWKEAKSIL
+293 IL
-303 IEANQATVNKLVD
+303 AEANQASVKKLVD

-330 EALNRVEVWDA
+330 EALNKVEVWEA
-341 LLQDMPMTAMIRN
+341 LLQEMPMTAMIRN

-360 IGLLKPLSDAEKL
+360 IGLLKPLSDAERL

-378 TDAERLRGAKVHPIQ
+378 TDAERLRGSKVHPIQ
-393 VLSALRTYASGRG
+393 VLSALRTYSSGRG
-406 VRSAA
+406 VRSSA
-411 TWNVSNKIVEAL
+411 TWNASNKVVEAL

-431 GAVEPAGTRHLLGLD
+431 GAIEPAGTRHLLGLD
-446 VSGSMSGGEIAGV
+446 VSGSMTTGEIAGV
-459 PGLSPRAATAAL
+459 PGLTPNVASAAL

-486 FDHGIRDLGVTAKD
+486 FDDGIRELGVTARD
-500 SILDATEKVS
+500 SIVDATKKVS
-510 INNGGGTD
+510 NINGGGTD
-518 ASLLMTWALKKKIQ
+518 AALPMIWALENKIQ

-545 AGKIQPVQA
+545 AGRIHPVQA
-554 LEKYRQ
+554 LKKYRQ

-569 VVGMTSSGFTIA
+569 VVGMTSTGFTIA
-581 DPNDA
+581 DPEDS

>member
-1 MARVPVSYAGSR
+1 
-13 RFDSSLSYHFHHNNN
+13 
-28 NHAIKCTKNQNRPH
+28 
-42 GHPNKMKK
+42 MKK
-50 HIKQA
+50 NIKNA
-55 LAGLNSTETPQSLPI
+55 LTGLNATETPQGLPI

-95 FLILGT
+95 FLILGS

-114 ADNAN
+114 AENAN
-119 KVLLLLK
+119 KVLLLLQ
-126 KDGVKVVEKTVDM
+126 KDGLKVVAKTVEM
-139 LKSGRA
+139 LTSGRA

-154 LALAASMGDDATRKA
+154 LALAAAKGDDATRKA

-175 TALKTGTHLLKF
+175 SALKTGTQLLKF
-187 VDAVNA
+187 VDTVNEL
-193 QRGWGRGLKKA
+193 RGWGRGLKKA

-211 RKNETL
+211 RKAETL

-232 KDVLRLAKPVPE
+232 KDVLRLAKPVPADD
-244 TEVQGKLFGWTAK
+244 VQGKLFGWTAK
-257 KEKAEWA
+257 KDNAAWA
-264 KASVAPG
+264 KAPVAPG
-271 DKALDFVWATEQA
+271 DKALDFVWAAEQA
-284 AKFKLLPEK
+284 SGLKLVAENAD
-293 TDWKEAKSIL
+293 TAEAKAIL
-303 IEANQATVNKLVD
+303 AEANQASVKKLVD

-330 EALNRVEVWDA
+330 EALNRAEVWEA
-341 LLQDMPMTAMIRN
+341 LLQEMPMTAMIRN

-373 VFQRL
+373 VAGRL
-378 TDAERLRGAKVHPIQ
+378 TDAARLRGAKVHPIQ
-393 VLSALRTYASGRG
+393 VLSALRTYSSGRG

-411 TWNVSNKIVEAL
+411 TWTVSSKIIESL

-446 VSGSMSGGEIAGV
+446 VSASMTGGEIAGV
-459 PGLSPRAATAAL
+459 PGLTPNVASAAL
-471 AVVAARTEPWAAIMG
+471 AIVTARTEPWTAIMG
-486 FDHGIRDLGVTAKD
+486 FDEGIRELGVTAKD
-500 SILDATEKVS
+500 SIVDATKKVS
-510 INNGGGTD
+510 AINGGGTD
-518 ASLLMTWALKKKIQ
+518 AALPMIWALQNKIQ
-532 VDTFVVLTDNETW
+532 VDTFVVLTDSETW

-569 VVGMTSSGFTIA
+569 VVGMTSTGFTIA

-600 LMAKFAKGEI
+600 FMAKFAKGDL

>member
-1 MARVPVSYAGSR
+1 
-13 RFDSSLSYHFHHNNN
+13 
-28 NHAIKCTKNQNRPH
+28 
-42 GHPNKMKK
+42 MKK
-50 HIKQA
+50 NIRQA
-55 LAGLNSTETPQSLPI
+55 LTGLQATETSQGLPI

-95 FLILGT
+95 FLILGS

-126 KDGVKVVEKTVDM
+126 KDGVKVVEKTVEI

-145 PKPDTAIFV
+145 PKPDVAIFV
-154 LALAASMGDDATRKA
+154 LALAASKGDDATRKA

-175 TALKTGTHLLKF
+175 SALKTGTHLLKF
-187 VDAVNA
+187 VDTVNGL
-193 QRGWGRGLKKA
+193 RGWGRGLKKA

-257 KEKAEWA
+257 NEKAEWA
-264 KASVAPG
+264 KAPVAPG

-284 AKFKLLPEK
+284 AQLKLVAEK
-293 TDWKEAKSIL
+293 ADTAEAKAIL
-303 IEANQATVNKLVD
+303 AEANQASVRKLVD

-330 EALNRVEVWDA
+330 EALNKVEVWEA
-341 LLQDMPMTAMIRN
+341 LLQEMPMTAMIRN

-360 IGLLKPLSDAEKL
+360 IGLIKPLSDAEKL

-393 VLSALRTYASGRG
+393 ILSALRTYSSGRG

-411 TWNVSNKIVEAL
+411 TWNVSTKVVEAL

-459 PGLSPRAATAAL
+459 PGLSPSAATAAL
-471 AVVAARTEPWAAIMG
+471 AVVAARTEPWTAIMG
-486 FDHGIRDLGVTAKD
+486 FADSFRNLGITAKD
-500 SILDATEKVS
+500 RVDVATKKVS
-510 INNGGGTD
+510 GLTFGSTD
-518 ASLLMTWALKKKIQ
+518 ASLPMTWALQNKIQ
-532 VDTFVVLTDNETW
+532 VDTFVVMTDNETW
-545 AGKIQPVQA
+545 AGNIQPVQA

-569 VVGMTSSGFTIA
+569 VVGMTSTGFTIA

>member
-1 MARVPVSYAGSR
+1 
-13 RFDSSLSYHFHHNNN
+13 
-28 NHAIKCTKNQNRPH
+28 
-42 GHPNKMKK
+42 MKK
-50 HIKQA
+50 NIRQA
-55 LAGLNSTETPQSLPI
+55 LTGLQATETPQGLPI

-95 FLILGT
+95 FLILGS

-126 KDGVKVVEKTVDM
+126 KDGVKVVEKTVEI

-145 PKPDTAIFV
+145 PKPDVAIFV
-154 LALAASMGDDATRKA
+154 LALAASKGDDATRKA

-175 TALKTGTHLLKF
+175 SALKTGTHLLKF
-187 VDAVNA
+187 VDTVNGL
-193 QRGWGRGLKKA
+193 RGWGRGLKKA

-257 KEKAEWA
+257 NEKAEWA
-264 KASVAPG
+264 KAPVAPG

-284 AKFKLLPEK
+284 AQTKLVAEQAD
-293 TDWKEAKSIL
+293 TAEAKAIL
-303 IEANQATVNKLVD
+303 AEANQASVKKLVD

-330 EALNRVEVWDA
+330 EALNKVEVWEA
-341 LLQDMPMTAMIRN
+341 LLQEMPMTAMIRN

-360 IGLLKPLSDAEKL
+360 IGLIKPLSDAEKL

-378 TDAERLRGAKVHPIQ
+378 TDAERLRGSKVHPIQ
-393 VLSALRTYASGRG
+393 ILSALRTYSSGRG

-411 TWNVSNKIVEAL
+411 SWNVSTKVVEAL

-446 VSGSMSGGEIAGV
+446 VSGSMSWGEIAGV
-459 PGLSPRAATAAL
+459 PGLSPSAATAAL
-471 AVVAARTEPWAAIMG
+471 AVVAARTEPWTAIMG
-486 FDHGIRDLGVTAKD
+486 FADSFRDLGITAKD
-500 SILDATEKVS
+500 RVDVATRKVS
-510 INNGGGTD
+510 GLTFGSTD
-518 ASLLMTWALKKKIQ
+518 ASLPMTWALQNKIQ
-532 VDTFVVLTDNETW
+532 VDTFVVMTDNETW
-545 AGKIQPVQA
+545 AGNIQPVQA

-569 VVGMTSSGFTIA
+569 VVGMTSTGFTIA

>member
-1 MARVPVSYAGSR
+1 
-13 RFDSSLSYHFHHNNN
+13 
-28 NHAIKCTKNQNRPH
+28 
-42 GHPNKMKK
+42 MKK
-50 HIKQA
+50 NIRQA
-55 LAGLNSTETPQSLPI
+55 LTGLQATETPQGLPI

-95 FLILGT
+95 FLILGS

-126 KDGVKVVEKTVDM
+126 KNGVKVVEKTVEI

-145 PKPDTAIFV
+145 PKPDVAIFV
-154 LALAASMGDDATRKA
+154 LALAASKGDDATRKA

-175 TALKTGTHLLKF
+175 SALKTGTHLLKF
-187 VDAVNA
+187 VDSVNGL
-193 QRGWGRGLKKA
+193 RGWGRGLKKA

-257 KEKAEWA
+257 NEKAEWA
-264 KASVAPG
+264 KAPVAPG

-284 AKFKLLPEK
+284 AQLKLVAEQAD
-293 TDWKEAKSIL
+293 TAEAKAIL
-303 IEANQATVNKLVD
+303 AEANQASVKKLVD

-330 EALNRVEVWDA
+330 EALNKVEVWEA
-341 LLQDMPMTAMIRN
+341 LLQEMPMTAMIRN

-360 IGLLKPLSDAEKL
+360 IGLIKPLSDAEKL

-393 VLSALRTYASGRG
+393 ILSALRTYSSGRG

-411 TWNVSNKIVEAL
+411 TWNVSTKIVEAL

-459 PGLSPRAATAAL
+459 PGLSPSAATAAL
-471 AVVAARTEPWAAIMG
+471 AVVAARTEPWTAIMG
-486 FDHGIRDLGVTAKD
+486 FADSFRNLGITAKD
-500 SILDATEKVS
+500 RVDVATKKVS
-510 INNGGGTD
+510 DLTFGRTD
-518 ASLLMTWALKKKIQ
+518 ASLPMTWALQNKIQ
-532 VDTFVVLTDNETW
+532 VDTFVVMTDNETW
-545 AGKIQPVQA
+545 AGNIQPVQA

-569 VVGMTSSGFTIA
+569 VVGMTSTGFTIA